1 MTKRKTGLIKGFK
14 GKNGKV
20 FDASLVLDGQFNV
33 GFSFPEKKAKPK
45 K

>member
-1 MTKRKTGLIKGFK
+1 MTKRKIGLIKGFK

-20 FDASLVLDGQFNV
+20 FDALLVLDEQSNV
-33 GFSFPEKKAKPK
+33 AFSFSEKKGKPK